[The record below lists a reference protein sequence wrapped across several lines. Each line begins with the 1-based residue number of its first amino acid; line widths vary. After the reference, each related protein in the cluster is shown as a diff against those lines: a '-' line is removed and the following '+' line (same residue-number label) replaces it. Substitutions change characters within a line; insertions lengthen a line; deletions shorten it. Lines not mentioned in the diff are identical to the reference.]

1 MLSALDLLRRLGWA
15 IIDFIYN
22 LIDTLFNIIKELNLY
37 DIVDSVSNNSI
48 FSNFHS
54 GIIAIAIT
62 LLALFI
68 VWKFVMKILEPDDG
82 LSTHQIVMEIV
93 KCGVLVIMS
102 VFLFSQANSFSMKLS
117 GYTSSIFTSNGT
129 TLSDSMLGMY
139 VTHSDGYKNSDE
151 FKNENIVDNL
161 KNDNFTK
168 KRMFNDKY
176 VTSKKWIL
184 PDEKDYKYSIN
195 WLMAIIVGGFFLYAL
210 FFSGMM
216 LARRQIEFLFLFVI
230 SPIVFATSIG
240 NKQRRS
246 AVIEQLVSLILQG
259 AVVMMIIGITV
270 IVMQSINSTTFFA
283 NSGFKDMALK
293 SLMFIGCGTFLLT
306 GSQVINRFI
315 GANVSAN
322 SGREQLMSLMS
333 YGNAMSTATHIGGS
347 ALTGASAFG
356 LGVGASAVGKLGG
369 NKIVN
374 KVGNAISKFG
384 SNFKDKSSSASNPV
398 ASKLGSGIGNTIEK
412 FGGKVKNATPSN
424 IGKNLRSHGRENMGE
439 AVRSIMPQRNMY
451 RNRYR
456 TRM

>member
-1 MLSALDLLRRLGWA
+1 MLGALDLLRRLGWG
-15 IIDFIYN
+15 IIEFIYN
-22 LIDTLFNIIKELNLY
+22 LIDTLFNIIRELNLY

-54 GIIAIAIT
+54 GIVAIAIT

-68 VWKFVMKILEPDDG
+68 IWKFVMKILDPDDS
-82 LSTHQIVMEIV
+82 LSTSQIVMEIV
-93 KCGVLVIMS
+93 KCGVLVMMS
-102 VFLFSQANSFSMKLS
+102 VFLFSQANYFSMKLS
-117 GYTSSIFTSNGT
+117 GYSSSLFTSNGI
-129 TLSDSMLGMY
+129 TLSDSMLSMF
-139 VTHSDGYKNSDE
+139 VTFSDGYKNSDE
-151 FKNENIVDNL
+151 FRNEDIVENL
-161 KNDNFTK
+161 KNDNFTN

-195 WLMAIIVGGFFLYAL
+195 WLMAIIIGGFFLYAL

-259 AVVMMIIGITV
+259 AIVMMIIGITV
-270 IVMQSINSTTFFA
+270 IVMQSINSTTFFT

-322 SGREQLMSLMS
+322 SGREQLMSLMG
-333 YGNAMSTATHIGGS
+333 YGNAMSSAAHIGGS
-347 ALTGASAFG
+347 SLTGVSAFG
-356 LGVGASAVGKLGG
+356 LGVGASGIGRLGG
-369 NKIVN
+369 NKLVN
-374 KVGNAISKFG
+374 KVGNSVSKFG
-384 SNFKDKSSSASNPV
+384 SSFKDKSSSTSSSI
-398 ASKLGSGIGNTIEK
+398 ASKVGSSIGNTIEK
-412 FGGKVKNATPSN
+412 FGGKIKNSTPSN
-424 IGKNLRSHGRENMGE
+424 IGKNLRRHGRENMGE
-439 AVRSIMPQRNMY
+439 AVTSIMPQRNIY